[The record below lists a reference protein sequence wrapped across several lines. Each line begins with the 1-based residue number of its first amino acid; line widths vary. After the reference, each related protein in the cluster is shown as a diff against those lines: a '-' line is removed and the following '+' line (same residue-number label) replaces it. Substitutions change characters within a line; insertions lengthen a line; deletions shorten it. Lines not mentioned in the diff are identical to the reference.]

1 MNALDTLTY
10 DQVLETV
17 HTWPPAKRIS
27 LAQDLLKL
35 LASEIETSRPKRN
48 TLKKAL
54 GLLAIGQPAPPVWIS
69 GAGWRRDARR
79 STDDARLV

>member
-17 HTWPPAKRIS
+17 HTRPPAKRIL
-27 LAQDLLKL
+27 LAQDLLKS
-35 LASEIETSRPKRN
+35 LAPEIETSRPKRN

-54 GLLAIGQPAPPVWIS
+54 GLLATGQPTPTDEDI
-69 GAGWRRDARR
+69 RRWLEERR
-79 STDDARLV
+79 AEKYG

>member
-27 LAQDLLKL
+27 LAQDLLKS

-48 TLKKAL
+48 TFKKAL
-54 GLLAIGQPAPPVWIS
+54 GLLTTGQPAPTDEDI
-69 GAGWRRDARR
+69 RRWLEERR
-79 STDDARLV
+79 AEKYG